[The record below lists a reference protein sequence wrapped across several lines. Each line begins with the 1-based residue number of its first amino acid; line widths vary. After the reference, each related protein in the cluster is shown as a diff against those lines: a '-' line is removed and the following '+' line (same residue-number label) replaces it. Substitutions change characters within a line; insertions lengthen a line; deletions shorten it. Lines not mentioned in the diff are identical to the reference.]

1 MQKVVYKDLGKMDY
15 QVAWDYQEALL
26 QENVQIK
33 AEARERAAALAEAM
47 SSSTA
52 EGVSVGATTGTGA
65 GAGTET
71 EDVGTP
77 VPVTTHY
84 LLFVEHPP
92 VYTLGKSGHM
102 ENVLIGDEQM
112 QARGVQFF
120 RSNRGG
126 DITFHGPGQLVGYPI
141 LDLEKFYTDIGR
153 YLRNLEEVSI
163 RVLADYGIS
172 GDRSPGETGV
182 WIGPDEKGNARK
194 ICAIGVR
201 CSRWVT
207 MHGFAFNVTTDLS
220 YFGDIVPCGIADKEA
235 TSLEKELGYP
245 VGLEEVKAK
254 WKHHFEVVFDV
265 ELINELVTEPI
276 KNLLG

>member
-1 MQKVVYKDLGKMDY
+1 MDY

-26 QENVQIK
+26 QKNVQIK
-33 AEARERAAALAEAM
+33 AEARERAAARA
-47 SSSTA
+47 
-52 EGVSVGATTGTGA
+52 
-65 GAGTET
+65 
-71 EDVGTP
+71 EDVGVDGPATA
-77 VPVTTHY
+77 HY

-112 QARGVQFF
+112 QVRGVQFF

-163 RVLADYGIS
+163 RVLADYGIH

-182 WIGPDEKGNARK
+182 WIGPDEKGKARK

-207 MHGFAFNVTTDLS
+207 MHGFALNVTTDLS
-220 YFGDIVPCGIADKEA
+220 YFGDIIPCGIADKGA

-254 WKHHFEVVFDV
+254 WKHHFEAVFDAQ
-265 ELINELVTEPI
+265 LINELVTDPV